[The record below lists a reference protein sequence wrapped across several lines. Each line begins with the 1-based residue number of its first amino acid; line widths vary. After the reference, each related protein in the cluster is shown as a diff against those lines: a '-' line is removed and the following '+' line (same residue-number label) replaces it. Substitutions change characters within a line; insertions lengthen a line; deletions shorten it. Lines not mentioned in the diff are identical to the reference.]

1 MITIFLSTAD
11 GLCSRKRSWLSW
23 SCEYLMRTHTHH
35 TTHHTHV
42 HTPHT
47 THMYTHTHHT
57 HVHTHTPHTCTH
69 TPHTCTHTHTP
80 HTCTHTH
87 TTHMY
92 THNASDCASSQ
103 GIVNPV
109 KAAKNTEF
117 GDGSVKV
124 GVAMGGSGWVQSWV
138 LYGYDGCGHGLCMC
152 TRSCVSMVSKETGI

>member
-23 SCEYLMRTHTHH
+23 SCEYLMCT
-35 TTHHTHV
+35 
-42 HTPHT
+42 HT
-47 THMYTHTHHT
+47 THMYTHTHTT
-57 HVHTHTPHTCTH
+57 HMYI
-69 TPHTCTHTHTP
+69 HTHTP

-152 TRSCVSMVSKETGI
+152 TRSCVGMVSKETGI